1 MAHISFPVSI
11 LENVF
16 DHNAVVQ
23 TYTKLMDPASRTPRY
38 SGFWPFTFYQNTL
51 GYRSKIGLN
60 IYFVSAM
67 SMTSILKT
75 ENEFCTFFLGN
86 VRLSEGGEVLK
97 RFCEVE
103 AICLQALMS
112 DALSQFVPHYFG
124 HISQDGERYI
134 RLEDLLS
141 GLKNPVIMDC
151 KMGVR

>member
-1 MAHISFPVSI
+1 MMQWSKRTQSSWIQLAGHQGTQDINP
-11 LENVF
+11 
-16 DHNAVVQ
+16 DHTV
-23 TYTKLMDPASRTPRY
+23 
-38 SGFWPFTFYQNTL
+38 TFYQNTL

-60 IYFVSAM
+60 ISFVSAI

-112 DALSQFVPHYFG
+112 DTLSQFVPHYFG